1 MEKRNEIRNEETG
14 LVENEKGDILFGQL
28 WFSKSKGV
36 LELTSDVLNFINPSD
51 EILSLFQKGLDC
63 FQEGLFKQIYQEELE
78 EEIIRENKK
87 ELDFIERELKDL
99 EDMKKELGEDNE
111 DNNEGEI

>member
-1 MEKRNEIRNEETG
+1 MEEKRNEETG

-78 EEIIRENKK
+78 EEYK
-87 ELDFIERELKDL
+87 EEKEFIERELKDL
-99 EDMKKELGEDNE
+99 EQMKKEIEEGEEIRD

>member
-1 MEKRNEIRNEETG
+1 MEERNEKRNEETG

-78 EEIIRENKK
+78 EIIRENKK
-87 ELDFIERELKDL
+87 ELDFIERESKEI
-99 EDMKKELGEDNE
+99 EDMKKELEE
-111 DNNEGEI
+111 KDNNEGEI

>member
-1 MEKRNEIRNEETG
+1 MEERNEKRNEETG

-78 EEIIRENKK
+78 EIIRENKK
-87 ELDFIERELKDL
+87 ELDFIERESKEI
-99 EDMKKELGEDNE
+99 EDMKKELEEKEIDNK
-111 DNNEGEI
+111 